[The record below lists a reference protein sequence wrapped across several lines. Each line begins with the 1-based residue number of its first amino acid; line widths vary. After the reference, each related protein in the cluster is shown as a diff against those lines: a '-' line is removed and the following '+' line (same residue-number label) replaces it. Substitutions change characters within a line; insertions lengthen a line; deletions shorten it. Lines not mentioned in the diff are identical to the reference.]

1 MEKLFEIKVRTGAP
15 AAVKGASAEVCLL
28 PFTGEATGKYFSGNI
43 VGTGVD
49 TQKTV
54 CGKTFLSARYM
65 LEGTDIDGSFCRI
78 FIENNGDFE
87 SGFSPSLIT
96 DSKAL
101 SKFETS
107 KLKAEISPFD
117 GGVLVSIFAP

>member
-1 MEKLFEIKVRTGAP
+1 MEKLFEIKVHTGAP
-15 AAVKGASAEVCLL
+15 SAVKGTSAEVCLL
-28 PFTGEATGKYFSGNI
+28 PFTGKATGKYFSGNI

-65 LEGTDIDGSFCRI
+65 LEGTDIDGSFCHI

>member
-1 MEKLFEIKVRTGAP
+1 MEKLFEIKVCTGAP
-15 AAVKGASAEVCLL
+15 AAVKGTAAEVCLL

-43 VGTGVD
+43 IGTGVD

-54 CGKTFLSARYM
+54 GGKTFLSARYM

-117 GGVLVSIFAP
+117 GGVIVSIFAP